1 MPTVEMSNED
11 IGLLLQMLEQTTV
24 QGREEPFV
32 SSKFS
37 MHLKEHTK
45 PKQKELKKMT
55 QIDLENREIGV
66 LLQIL
71 NNTQMQGTE
80 SIKVFV
86 QIWDKLIAQY
96 EPMTNIE
103 D

>member
-1 MPTVEMSNED
+1 
-11 IGLLLQMLEQTTV
+11 
-24 QGREEPFV
+24 
-32 SSKFS
+32 
-37 MHLKEHTK
+37 
-45 PKQKELKKMT
+45 MT

-96 EPMTNIE
+96 EPTTNIE

>member
-1 MPTVEMSNED
+1 
-11 IGLLLQMLEQTTV
+11 
-24 QGREEPFV
+24 
-32 SSKFS
+32 
-37 MHLKEHTK
+37 
-45 PKQKELKKMT
+45 MT

-71 NNTQMQGTE
+71 NNTQMQGAD

-96 EPMTNIE
+96 EKTNNIE

>member
-1 MPTVEMSNED
+1 
-11 IGLLLQMLEQTTV
+11 
-24 QGREEPFV
+24 
-32 SSKFS
+32 
-37 MHLKEHTK
+37 
-45 PKQKELKKMT
+45 MT

-71 NNTQMQGTE
+71 NNTQMQGAD

-86 QIWDKLIAQY
+86 QIWDKLMAQY
-96 EPMTNIE
+96 EPTTNIE